1 MGVRNCVNCGAP
13 LEGRKCA
20 YCGTVYNDYG
30 VTAAF
35 NKDDYTGTLTIG
47 GNEYKVYLGK
57 MEAFYTDESVGRDL
71 NGQFHRVKGRMVHK
85 FMLIER

>member
-30 VTAAF
+30 VAAAF

-47 GNEYKVYLGK
+47 GNEYKVYLDTMDVYPIDEPRGWDGQLHR
-57 MEAFYTDESVGRDL
+57 MEGWAR
-71 NGQFHRVKGRMVHK
+71 HK
-85 FMLIER
+85 FTLVEL

>member
-30 VTAAF
+30 VAAAF
-35 NKDDYTGTLTIG
+35 NKDGYTGTLTIG
-47 GNEYKVYLGK
+47 GNEYKVYLDTVDV
-57 MEAFYTDESVGRDL
+57 YPIDERRGWD
-71 NGQFHRVKGRMVHK
+71 GQLHRAAGWARHK
-85 FMLIER
+85 FTLVEL

>member
-20 YCGTVYNDYG
+20 YCGTVCNDYG

-35 NKDDYTGTLTIG
+35 NKDDYTGTLTLG
-47 GNEYKVYLGK
+47 GNEYKVYLDTMDVYPIDERRGWDGQLHR
-57 MEAFYTDESVGRDL
+57 MEGWAR
-71 NGQFHRVKGRMVHK
+71 HK
-85 FMLIER
+85 FTLVEL

>member
-30 VTAAF
+30 VAAAF

-47 GNEYKVYLGK
+47 GNECKVYLDTVDVYPIDECRGWDGQLHR
-57 MEAFYTDESVGRDL
+57 MEGWAR
-71 NGQFHRVKGRMVHK
+71 RK
-85 FMLIER
+85 FTLVEL